1 MGHPVAHSRSPE
13 IHAWFATATAQQLE
27 YRKIDPGLEGFE
39 AAVAA
44 FRQQG
49 GRGLNVTLPF
59 KERALALANQASL
72 RARLAGAA
80 NTLIFTAHGVEADNT
95 DGAGLVTDLTVN
107 LGWSL
112 AQAQVLVLGA
122 GGAVRGIVEP
132 LLAAGVARLVIANR
146 TPTRAVA
153 LVDHLKQAGLP
164 ATLHPALVAC
174 ALNAIPDE
182 PYSLMI
188 NATSGGHE
196 GELPQLPAAVF
207 RAKPDVYDLSY
218 GVAAKPFLD
227 QAQALG
233 AGRVS
238 DGLGMLVEQAAES
251 FWRWRGVRP
260 PTQELLSLL
269 RAQLKV

>member
-13 IHAWFATATAQQLE
+13 IHSWFAQATGQFLE
-27 YRKIDPGLEGFE
+27 YGRIDPGLEGFE
-39 AAVAA
+39 AAVTA

-49 GRGLNVTLPF
+49 GRGLNITLPF
-59 KERALALANQASL
+59 KERALVLADQASL

-95 DGAGLVTDLTVN
+95 DGAGLISDLTVN
-107 LGWSL
+107 LGWPL
-112 AQAQVLVLGA
+112 ENARVLILGA

-132 LLAAGVARLVIANR
+132 LLAAGVDRLVIANR
-146 TPTRAVA
+146 TPARASA

-164 ATLHPALVAC
+164 AKLHPALVAC

-182 PYSLMI
+182 PYSLII

-196 GELPQLPAAVF
+196 GELPPLPTAVF

-218 GVAAKPFLD
+218 GIAAKPFLD

-233 AGRVS
+233 ARRVS

-260 PTQELLSLL
+260 ETGALIAAL
-269 RAQLKV
+269 RART